1 MDPVTSEDIISK
13 VSEGETKVETSDLD
27 WLKSLQSESG
37 NESAENTRTLQM
49 RDRWGNWIL
58 IFIGLI
64 IIFDILLVS
73 FYGMGVWT
81 FTDTTVVVTVITDNF
96 LKIFGLGFLI
106 TRETFKRIHQ
116 KQP

>member
-1 MDPVTSEDIISK
+1 MDSVTSEDIISK
-13 VSEGETKVETSDLD
+13 VSESERIIERSDLE
-27 WLKSLQSESG
+27 WFRGLQNESG
-37 NESAENTRTLQM
+37 NEAAENSRTLQM

-73 FYGMGVWT
+73 FYGMGVWS
-81 FTDTTVVVTVITDNF
+81 FADTTVVVTVITDNF

-106 TRETFKRIHQ
+106 TRETFKRIH
-116 KQP
+116 KNS